1 MRVTYTMLTNTLLN
15 DLSNNLNRVETLQ
28 KQLSSGKK
36 ISSPSDD
43 PVGATRAISL
53 RSTLNGQD
61 QYIRNMD
68 FAKAELDMAD
78 KTLQEISDVLRR
90 VKDLSVRGANESLPQ
105 DSRDAIGKE
114 VDQLI
119 DQLIQLGNTT
129 VSGRHIF
136 SGFKTTTSPLERIGD
151 VVNYRGDD
159 NTREV
164 EIASRETLKLTPT
177 GKNLFVD
184 TGMFDNLIELKNAL
198 FNGDTSGVNRKIG
211 VIDSMI
217 DKVNM
222 EISEVGA
229 RSQRLDWTNNLL
241 QDREV
246 TYKDLLSKQ
255 EDIDIEDVVLKLYA
269 QQNVYQASLMAAAKV
284 LQPSLINYLS

>member
-15 DLSNNLNRVETLQ
+15 DLSNNLDRVESLQ

-36 ISSPSDD
+36 ISRPSDD
-43 PVGATRAISL
+43 PIGTTRAMAL
-53 RSTLNGQD
+53 RSNLNTQD

-78 KTLQEISDVLRR
+78 KTLQEISDVLGRI
-90 VKDLSVRGANESLPQ
+90 KDLAVRGSNESLPQ
-105 DSRDAIGKE
+105 GSRDAIGKE

-129 VSGRHIF
+129 VSGRYIF
-136 SGFKTTTSPLERIGD
+136 SGFRTTTSPLERNGD
-151 VVNYRGDD
+151 VVNYRGDN

-164 EIASRETLKLTPT
+164 EIATGQVLKLTPP
-177 GKNLFVD
+177 GKSLFVD
-184 TGMFDNLIELKNAL
+184 TGMFDNLIRLKNELYA
-198 FNGDTSGVNRKIG
+198 GDTSGINQEIG
-211 VIDSMI
+211 TIDNMI
-217 DKVNM
+217 DKVGI
-222 EISEVGA
+222 EIAEVGA

>member
-15 DLSNNLNRVETLQ
+15 DLSNNLDRVESLQ

-36 ISSPSDD
+36 ISRPSDD
-43 PVGATRAISL
+43 PIGTTRAMAL
-53 RSTLNGQD
+53 RSNLNSQD

-78 KTLQEISDVLRR
+78 KTLQEISDVLGRI
-90 VKDLSVRGANESLPQ
+90 KDLAVRGSNESLPQ
-105 DSRDAIGKE
+105 GSRDAIGKE

-129 VSGRHIF
+129 VSGRYIF
-136 SGFKTTTSPLERIGD
+136 SGFRTTTSPLERNGD
-151 VVNYRGDD
+151 VVNYRGDN

-164 EIASRETLKLTPT
+164 EIATGQVLKLTPP
-177 GKNLFVD
+177 GKSLFVD
-184 TGMFDNLIELKNAL
+184 TGMFDNLIRLKNELYA
-198 FNGDTSGVNRKIG
+198 GDTSGINQEIG
-211 VIDSMI
+211 TIDNMI
-217 DKVNM
+217 DKVGI
-222 EISEVGA
+222 EIAEVGA

>member
-1 MRVTYTMLTNTLLN
+1 MLTNTLLN
-15 DLSNNLNRVETLQ
+15 DLSNNLDRVESLQ

-36 ISSPSDD
+36 ISRPSDD
-43 PVGATRAISL
+43 PIGTTRAMAL
-53 RSTLNGQD
+53 RSNLNSQD

-78 KTLQEISDVLRR
+78 KTLQEISDVLGRI
-90 VKDLSVRGANESLPQ
+90 KDLAVRGSNESLPQ
-105 DSRDAIGKE
+105 GSRDAIGKE

-129 VSGRHIF
+129 VSGRYIF
-136 SGFKTTTSPLERIGD
+136 SGFRTTTSPLERNGD
-151 VVNYRGDD
+151 VVNYRGDN

-164 EIASRETLKLTPT
+164 EIATGQVLKLTPP
-177 GKNLFVD
+177 GKSLFVD
-184 TGMFDNLIELKNAL
+184 TGMFDNLIRLKNELYA
-198 FNGDTSGVNRKIG
+198 GDTSGINQEIG
-211 VIDSMI
+211 TIDNMI
-217 DKVNM
+217 DKVGI
-222 EISEVGA
+222 EIAEVGA